1 MQNKQWNSLLC
12 KKQQYARPVV
22 DIFKFQNI
30 DIVRTS
36 GGGEGNGTMTWGA
49 TWGDTWDQN
58 RDNTKN

>member
-1 MQNKQWNSLLC
+1 MQNKQCNSLLC

-36 GGGEGNGTMTWGA
+36 GEGTGKGIMTWGA
-49 TWGDTWDQN
+49 WGDTWDQN
-58 RDNTKN
+58 WDNT